1 MTLVKYWFRIHTD
14 NGSAFA
20 IAEDYISSFMLYLR
34 CLDDETGFSEYY
46 FDDHLSMSGFIC
58 EMNESSM
65 VIIPGHWLDINCK
78 FIVLVRNNER
88 VNCESAN
95 D

>member
-1 MTLVKYWFRIHTD
+1 MTPTKYWFRIDTD
-14 NGSAFA
+14 NGHALA
-20 IAEDYISSFMLYLR
+20 IAEDWISSFMLYLQ
-34 CLDDETGFSEYY
+34 CMNDDNNFGEYY

-65 VIIPGHWLDINCK
+65 VIVPGDWFDLPCR
-78 FIVLVRNNER
+78 FIVFVKNNVE